1 MARPMT
7 DRTAA
12 NLTIRR
18 ARPDDAD
25 AYARIM
31 GERSVMHSLLGLPY
45 PDAEIWRTRLSAHGG
60 ADKYDLRLVG
70 EIDGEVVAT
79 TGLRPAYSG
88 VRQRHVGT
96 FGLCVT
102 AAAQGRGIGNA
113 LLASLID
120 YADHWVQLLRLELT
134 VAADNEPAIRLYKKH
149 GFVLEGRHLAAIFTD
164 GKYVDL
170 LSMARLNKRLHR

>member
-1 MARPMT
+1 MT
-7 DRTAA
+7 DQTSEK
-12 NLTIRR
+12 LTIRR

-31 GERSVMHSLLGLPY
+31 GELPVTRNLLGLPH
-45 PDAEIWRTRLSAHGG
+45 PDAEIWRARLSAPGG

-70 EIDGEVVAT
+70 EINGEVVAT

-96 FGLCVT
+96 FGLCVA

-113 LLASLID
+113 LLATLID
-120 YADHWVQLLRLELT
+120 YADNWAQLLRLELI
-134 VAADNEPAIRLYKKH
+134 VAADNEPAVKLYRKH
-149 GFVLEGRHLAAIFTD
+149 GFVLEGRHKAAIFTD
-164 GKYVDL
+164 GEYVDL
-170 LSMARLNKRLHR
+170 LSMARFNKRLAH